1 MPRRIRPR
9 TDTSTNWTSKD
20 PTLSLNEIGFE
31 SDTGRYKIGDGSTA
45 WSSLG
50 YYDVLGPNFLKS
62 YTVAQLEALTAANY
76 TNSFAVV
83 SDEISGLTTA
93 VCDGTNWRRSQD
105 RTIIS
110 DT

>member
-9 TDTSTNWTSKD
+9 TDTSTNWTAKN
-20 PTLSLNEIGFE
+20 PTLALNEIGFE
-31 SDTGRYKIGDGSTA
+31 SNTGRYKIGDGSTQ
-45 WSSLG
+45 WTSLS
-50 YYDVLGPNFLKS
+50 YFDVLGPRFLKS

-76 TNSFAVV
+76 TGSFAVV
-83 SDEISGLTTA
+83 SDEIGGLTTA
-93 VCDGTNWRRSQD
+93 FCDGTNWRRSQD